1 MKNNLSEKEYS
12 KKNPKKAKKIKSAV
26 KQGLKEY
33 DSALNRLALS

>member
-1 MKNNLSEKEYS
+1 MKNNFSEKEYA

-33 DSALNRLALS
+33 GSALKRLALS